1 MLVGGGEAVVQ
12 RVVEAVGCAGAV
24 WVGVRDDLFYGVWGE
39 LIVLRWLRDLRLS
52 SRFLRCAAHDETAG
66 RNTILR

>member
-39 LIVLRWLRDLRLS
+39 LIVLRWLREL
-52 SRFLRCAAHDETAG
+52 G
-66 RNTILR
+66 